1 MVLSILI
8 VNWNTRV
15 YLNECLKSIFLH
27 PPSCTFEV
35 IVVDN
40 ASTDDSAN
48 MVEAS
53 YPQVIL
59 LRQTSNLGY
68 ANGNN
73 AAFAA
78 ASGAFLLTL
87 NPDTEVFDD
96 TLNNAVAILE
106 SAPNYGALCAQQIG
120 LEGEVQA
127 SVRGFP
133 TLLGIFGQLLG
144 LAKLFPN
151 SAFGTYQLPGFDY
164 LRAQDAPQPMGTFIL
179 FRRSSLDD
187 VGMATQPMDSAFP
200 IFFNEVDLLYRMHRS
215 GWPCWYDPS
224 IRIRHVGGAGT
235 RQVRK
240 PMIWESH
247 LSLLRYYRKHWPD
260 GLIGILM
267 YPVFAIAVLLGALIR
282 ARGFHRGFRS

>member
-15 YLNECLKSIFLH
+15 YLNDCLKSIFLH
-27 PPSCTFEV
+27 PPACEFEV

-40 ASTDDSAN
+40 ASSDDSAA

-53 YPQVIL
+53 FPQVVL
-59 LRQTSNLGY
+59 LKQTRNLGY
-68 ANGNN
+68 AQGNN
-73 AAFAA
+73 AAFTAA
-78 ASGAFLLTL
+78 RGTYLLTL

-96 TLNNAVAILE
+96 TLENAVAVIG
-106 SAPNYGALCAQQIG
+106 SAPNYGAVCAQQIG
-120 LEGEVQA
+120 LEGDVQC

-133 TLLGIFGQLLG
+133 TLFGICGQLFG
-144 LAKLFPN
+144 LARMFPD
-151 SAFGTYQLPGFDY
+151 SAFGSYQLPAFDY
-164 LRAQDAPQPMGTFIL
+164 AKAQDAPQPMGTFIL

-187 VGMATQPMDSAFP
+187 VGSSMHPMDPSFP
-200 IFFNEVDLLYRMHRS
+200 IFFNEVDLLYRMHLA

-260 GLIGILM
+260 GIFGVLA
-267 YPVFAIAVLLGALIR
+267 YPLFSFAVLVGALIR
-282 ARGFHRGFRS
+282 ARGFHRGFRP